1 MNTNKT
7 AVIALGGNAISP
19 KGELD
24 TIANQFRNTRKSC
37 VAIMNFI
44 KQGYHL
50 AITHGNGPQVGNALL
65 RVEMASDKAPRLP
78 LGICDADTE
87 GGMGYMIEQSLQN
100 SLIQAQMDRD
110 VVTIITQI
118 IVDADDPSI
127 QHPSKYIGGWYT
139 KDEITRLA
147 KKFGWQIK
155 EIPGKGWRRVVPSPF
170 PRKIINRKA
179 IKHLVDLGIIVIAA
193 GGGGIPVYIMEN
205 GLYEGFDAVIDKD
218 LASSVL
224 ARDIGAQEF
233 FILTDVDQI
242 AINFGK
248 ANQEFIDTIRLDDLK
263 ALLGE
268 GHFPAGSMGPKIQ
281 AAINFIENG
290 GKTVII
296 TSLETAQESLESGK
310 YTRITP

>member
-1 MNTNKT
+1 MNKQKT

-19 KGELD
+19 KGEID
-24 TIANQFRNTRKSC
+24 TIANQFKNTRKSC

-44 KQGYHL
+44 RQGYHL

-65 RVEMASDKAPRLP
+65 RVEIASEKAPMLP

-100 SLIQAQMDRD
+100 SLIQAGIDRD
-110 VVTIITQI
+110 VVTIITQV
-118 IVDADDPSI
+118 IVDANDPSI
-127 QHPSKYIGGWYT
+127 QNPSKYIGGWYS
-139 KDEITRLA
+139 KDEIMLLA
-147 KKFGWQIK
+147 DKFGWQVK
-155 EIPGKGWRRVVPSPF
+155 EVPGKGWRRVVPSPF
-170 PRKIINRKA
+170 PQKIINRKA

-224 ARDIGAQEF
+224 AGDIGAQEF
-233 FILTDVDQI
+233 FILTDVSQI
-242 AINFGK
+242 AINYGK
-248 ANQEFIDTIRLDDLK
+248 SNQEFIDTIRVKDLK
-263 ALLGE
+263 ALLE
-268 GHFPAGSMGPKIQ
+268 AGHFPPGSMGPKVR

-290 GKTVII
+290 GESVTI
-296 TSLETAQESLESGK
+296 TSLETAQKGLENGK